1 VTAPA
6 PGPIPDP
13 QDSPNCE
20 SPTDKLYGLLTDQSS
35 IVLDRLIGSRTVYAA
50 VQAGLAVA
58 GDLALARGDTE
69 AAEKLAA
76 MADAM
81 RTCLRVA
88 AAWRR
93 HIDGV
98 AWQMQP

>member
-1 VTAPA
+1 VTAPDR
-6 PGPIPDP
+6 PPPDP
-13 QDSPNCE
+13 PNCE

-35 IVLDRLIGSRTVYAA
+35 IVLDRLIGSRVVYTA

-58 GDLALARGDTE
+58 GDLALAGGDTE

-93 HIDGV
+93 HVDGH